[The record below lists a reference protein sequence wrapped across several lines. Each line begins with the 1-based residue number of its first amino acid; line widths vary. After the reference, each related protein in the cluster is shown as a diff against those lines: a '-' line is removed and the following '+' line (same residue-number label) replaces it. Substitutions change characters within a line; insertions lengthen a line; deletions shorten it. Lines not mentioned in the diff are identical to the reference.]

1 MLNFVV
7 SKLTRSTLLQKPQ
20 IVICLA
26 YYRCT
31 QFNKS
36 VGQTA
41 ERQSSYSTSEK
52 FIWLDILVNEI
63 LAMNELNS
71 KKQLISQCEGSLQA
85 KSP

>member
-1 MLNFVV
+1 MV
-7 SKLTRSTLLQKPQ
+7 SKLTRNTLLQKPQ

-26 YYRCT
+26 YYGCT

-52 FIWLDILVNEI
+52 FIWPDILVNEI

-85 KSP
+85 KFP